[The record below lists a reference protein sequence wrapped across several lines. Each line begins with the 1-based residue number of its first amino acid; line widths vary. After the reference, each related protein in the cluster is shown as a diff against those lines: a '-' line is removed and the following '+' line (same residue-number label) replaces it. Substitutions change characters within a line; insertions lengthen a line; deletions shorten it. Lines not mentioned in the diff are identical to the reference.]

1 MKSDAVELWGITWF
15 SRGGRGGSQSSR
27 GGGGLPQEFEE
38 SLSFQG
44 GQRGLVTTN
53 RD

>member
-1 MKSDAVELWGITWF
+1 MVFEGRQRGKSVIT
-15 SRGGRGGSQSSR
+15 G

>member
-1 MKSDAVELWGITWF
+1 MIFEGRQRGKSVIT
-15 SRGGRGGSQSSR
+15 

-44 GQRGLVTTN
+44 RQRGLVTTN